1 MTQITKENAELNAFV
16 KKWENLIPC
25 MYLDQKGLPTIG
37 VGHLLWNRQ
46 NASERY
52 RGVLDIH
59 KKYRFKI
66 KKEDEPEREATD
78 EEVTREFDRLL
89 DEAERVIQQ
98 AKALASQ
105 GPTLD
110 VPGLKPG
117 PLNVPGLSPR
127 PRAPLPP
134 KTARKP
140 VHLTVSSTL
149 TDRSERQDYEALF
162 GATRRKRNVYVG
174 PEGMKQLLKDDL
186 AMCIAI
192 LKKYW
197 LGSSMAALPE
207 CVQIALVDLAFGG
220 PMRVAT
226 GGGTYRWLREAVEQ
240 HDWQQA
246 ASFIVRLPPNARPE
260 RRTARWELVQKAVH

>member
-127 PRAPLPP
+127 PRAPPA
-134 KTARKP
+134 KNRAQARSLDGLLD
-140 VHLTVSSTL
+140 V
-149 TDRSERQDYEALF
+149 DRSARAPGLRSLVWGDPPQAERLRWP
-162 GATRRKRNVYVG
+162 RRNETTA
-174 PEGMKQLLKDDL
+174 EG
-186 AMCIAI
+186 
-192 LKKYW
+192 
-197 LGSSMAALPE
+197 
-207 CVQIALVDLAFGG
+207 
-220 PMRVAT
+220 
-226 GGGTYRWLREAVEQ
+226 
-240 HDWQQA
+240 
-246 ASFIVRLPPNARPE
+246 
-260 RRTARWELVQKAVH
+260 